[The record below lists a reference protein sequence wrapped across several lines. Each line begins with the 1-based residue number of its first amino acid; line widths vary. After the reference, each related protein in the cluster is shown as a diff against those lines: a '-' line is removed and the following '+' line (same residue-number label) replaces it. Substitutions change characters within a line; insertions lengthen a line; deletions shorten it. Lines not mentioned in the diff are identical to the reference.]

1 MDYEAH
7 YASGIVDLVLT
18 RNDESNLILIIID
31 ICPKQSIIK
40 VENIKNLLIIVNN
53 GMDKPYSQYASYVV
67 AFMSK
72 YIAKIESVTVEL
84 LLKS

>member
-1 MDYEAH
+1 
-7 YASGIVDLVLT
+7 
-18 RNDESNLILIIID
+18 
-31 ICPKQSIIK
+31 
-40 VENIKNLLIIVNN
+40 
-53 GMDKPYSQYASYVV
+53 MDKPYSQYASYVV